1 MTIFVVDASISAS
14 WLFED
19 EDEPLATKVFAQL
32 DRVDAIVP
40 QLWHFEM
47 RNILLVARRRQRLTA
62 AAFRARLA
70 ALPDL
75 PLLTDDQPDLDAVLS
90 LAERH
95 SLSFYDALYLELAQ
109 RRSAVLASLDR
120 VLCLAAAAE
129 GVTVLD

>member
-1 MTIFVVDASISAS
+1 MTIIVVDASITAS

-19 EDEPLATKVFAQL
+19 EDEPLATKVFVQL

-40 QLWHFEM
+40 QLWHLEM

-75 PLLTDDQPDLDAVLS
+75 PLLTDEQPDLNAALS

-95 SLSFYDALYLELAQ
+95 NLSFYDALYLELAQ
-109 RRSAVLASLDR
+109 RQNAMLASLDR
-120 VLCLAAAAE
+120 ALCRAAATE
-129 GVTVLD
+129 GIAFLD